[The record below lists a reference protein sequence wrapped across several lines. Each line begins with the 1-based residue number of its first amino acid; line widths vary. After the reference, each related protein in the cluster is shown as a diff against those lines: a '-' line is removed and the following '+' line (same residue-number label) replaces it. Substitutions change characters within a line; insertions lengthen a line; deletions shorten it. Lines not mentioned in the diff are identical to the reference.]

1 MIIESREV
9 EYFENL
15 TISEKDS
22 QMSTMEDS
30 REESS
35 SKVVEKT
42 TQAS

>member
-1 MIIESREV
+1 MIIESRDV
-9 EYFENL
+9 ELFKNL
-15 TISEKDS
+15 ATSEKDS